1 MPSVESKV
9 VALYSSALVGASLS
23 ELEVCRI
30 GLWSCEPLRGAWI
43 VQGPATPMLAILCF
57 TPMNKRL
64 LGAVSVVAGIG
75 MFMLGFQSAH
85 SEGSLTWPAHM
96 VMLLFGGS
104 VAALAIMGFLTV
116 NRDRFVPPP
125 PPLTQPAP
133 NDSYQDLQFLSL
145 KGKISYLYAG
155 ALAGGVLGQILIYG
169 SVNDRSTFEYDKIS
183 FEDIP
188 FLLILIVGGSAT
200 PIVILLS
207 QLAIDKVTAI
217 RCSLVVATLVLGF
230 SVVYG
235 QYDSLFGHNGL
246 GYNVLWFASILAA
259 LTALT
264 MHKRRLL

>member
-1 MPSVESKV
+1 MPSIESKV

-23 ELEVCRI
+23 EFEVCRI

-43 VQGPATPMLAILCF
+43 VQGPATPMLIILCF
-57 TPMNKRL
+57 TPMSKSL

-104 VAALAIMGFLTV
+104 VAALAIMDFLTV

-125 PPLTQPAP
+125 LIQPTP
-133 NDSYQDLQFLSL
+133 NDSCRNLQLLSL
-145 KGKISYLYAG
+145 KGKIFYLYAG

-169 SVNDRSTFEYDKIS
+169 SVNNRSTFEYDKIS

-188 FLLILIVGGSAT
+188 FLLIFIVGGSAT

-207 QLAIDKVTAI
+207 QLAMDKVTAI
-217 RCSLVVATLVLGF
+217 CCSLVVATLVLGF